1 MLGLRRAARIA
12 AHLIV
17 LLLAAAWATSADLAL
32 ASPLFDLARPRVG
45 DAIIA
50 VARILE
56 LSADGT
62 LTLAQALAGFKLA
75 LGLYLFLTV
84 IRAACDRIRFGA
96 SDDAML
102 DVALFLSSSAS
113 AIAALAFVT
122 VGGTPLTEALG
133 ELILAALAGA
143 LASFGQGAQWPTA
156 SLGPSPARRLANA
169 TQPVFIFATS
179 SRLSPA
185 YLKAWLATDTPQ

>member
-17 LLLAAAWATSADLAL
+17 LLLAAVWVTSAELAL
-32 ASPLFDLARPRVG
+32 TSPLFDLARPRVG

-50 VARILE
+50 VSRILE
-56 LSADGT
+56 LSPEGT

-75 LGLYLFLTV
+75 LGLYLLLAV
-84 IRAACDRIRFGA
+84 IRAACDRILSGA

-102 DVALFLSSSAS
+102 DVALFLSSFAS
-113 AIAALAFVT
+113 AVAALAFVT
-122 VGGTPLTEALG
+122 VGGVPLIEALG

-143 LASFGQGAQWPTA
+143 LASFGHGAPWPTA
-156 SLGPSPARRLANA
+156 SLGPSPAE
-169 TQPVFIFATS
+169 
-179 SRLSPA
+179 RLSRVARPA
-185 YLKAWLATDTPQ
+185 LALATRPWGVAAV

>member
-17 LLLAAAWATSADLAL
+17 LLLAAVWATSAELAL

-50 VARILE
+50 VARVLE
-56 LSADGT
+56 LSPDGT
-62 LTLAQALAGFKLA
+62 LTLAQALAGFRLA
-75 LGLYLFLTV
+75 LGLYLLLTV
-84 IRAACDRIRFGA
+84 IRAACNRIRRGP

-102 DVALFLSSSAS
+102 DVALFLSSAAS
-113 AIAALAFVT
+113 AIAALVFVT
-122 VGGTPLTEALG
+122 VGGTPLVGALG

-143 LASFGQGAQWPTA
+143 LASFGHGAQWPTA
-156 SLGPSPARRLANA
+156 TLGPSPGQRLVRA
-169 TQPVFIFATS
+169 TQPVFVFAKRS
-179 SRLSPA
+179 WDSRQPVTVA
-185 YLKAWLATDTPQ
+185 

>member
-17 LLLAAAWATSADLAL
+17 LLLAAVWATSAGLAL

-56 LSADGT
+56 LPPDGT
-62 LTLAQALAGFKLA
+62 LVFAQALAAFRLA
-75 LGLYLFLTV
+75 LGLYLLV
-84 IRAACDRIRFGA
+84 AVVLAACNRIRWGA
-96 SDDAML
+96 SDDAAL

-113 AIAALAFVT
+113 AIAALVFVT
-122 VGGTPLTEALG
+122 FGGTPLIEALG

-143 LASFGQGAQWPTA
+143 LASFGHGAQWPTA
-156 SLGPSPARRLANA
+156 TLGPSPAERLARA
-169 TQPVFIFATS
+169 AQPVLVFATS
-179 SRLSPA
+179 ARTSPA
-185 YLKAWLATDTPQ
+185 ALRGWLAGVAPQ

>member
-17 LLLAAAWATSADLAL
+17 LLLAAVWATSAGLAL

-56 LSADGT
+56 LPPDGT
-62 LTLAQALAGFKLA
+62 LVFAQALAAFRLA
-75 LGLYLFLTV
+75 LGLYLLV
-84 IRAACDRIRFGA
+84 AVVLAACNRIRWGA
-96 SDDAML
+96 SDDAAL

-113 AIAALAFVT
+113 AIAALVFVT
-122 VGGTPLTEALG
+122 FGGTPLIEALG

-143 LASFGQGAQWPTA
+143 LASFGHGAQWPTA
-156 SLGPSPARRLANA
+156 SLGPSPAQRMTRAA
-169 TQPVFIFATS
+169 RPVFVLATS

-185 YLKAWLATDTPQ
+185 YLKAWLATGTPQ

>member
-17 LLLAAAWATSADLAL
+17 LLLAAVWATSAGLAL

-56 LSADGT
+56 LPPDGT
-62 LTLAQALAGFKLA
+62 LVFAQALTAFRLA
-75 LGLYLFLTV
+75 LGLYLLV
-84 IRAACDRIRFGA
+84 AVVLAACNRIRWGA
-96 SDDAML
+96 SDDAAL

-113 AIAALAFVT
+113 AIAALVFVT
-122 VGGTPLTEALG
+122 VGGTPLIEALG

-143 LASFGQGAQWPTA
+143 LASFGHGAQWPTA
-156 SLGPSPARRLANA
+156 TLGPSPAQRMTRIA
-169 TQPVFIFATS
+169 QPMFVFATS
-179 SRLSPA
+179 ARTSPA
-185 YLKAWLATDTPQ
+185 ALRGWLAGAPQ